1 MPTLRAL
8 VEPYPQLISGTP
20 QSWGFDPSSRM
31 FTFRFTTARA
41 TGHGKFKAGTVT
53 AVSTPALVYSGRYG
67 VRVTGGAIVSKR
79 GAPVLLVASC
89 PRARTITVTVRA
101 SGRNHESCRAPRPGR
116 VRAR

>member
-20 QSWGFDPSSRM
+20 QSWGFDPSSRV

-41 TGHGKFKAGTVT
+41 TGHGKFKAGAVT
-53 AVSTPALVYSGRYG
+53 AVSTPALVYAGRYG

-89 PRARTITVTVRA
+89 PRARTITRDRERL
-101 SGRNHESCRAPRPGR
+101 GPQPRELPGARPSR